1 MHARA
6 GMPSSRRGGLLLKLM
21 FFLVML
27 GLFATAAWWALLPSI
42 LVSTIRA
49 RTGFAVKIE
58 ELSANPFTGHV
69 ELSGLVI
76 QNPDGWPEPA
86 FVELRRLR
94 AEMSFFSLFTDQ
106 FVADELSVDIAHVTL
121 VRNAQG
127 MLNAVA
133 FHDGLFGTEKPAATA
148 KKQTFLIRHLVLK
161 FDRLTYADYSGR
173 RPARTDYSLSLQRDL
188 HGVDG
193 FTKIISPLTGSA
205 LSLVTNA
212 LGGMFKGRPDL
223 LPPGPA
229 DSLRDAGKRTGEA
242 LKGLMDSLDKKR
254 P

>member
-1 MHARA
+1 MHSCA

-21 FFLVML
+21 FFLVLL
-27 GLFATAAWWALLPSI
+27 GVFATALWWALLPSI
-42 LVSTIRA
+42 VVSTVRA
-49 RTGFAVKIE
+49 QTGFVLKIE
-58 ELSANPFTGHV
+58 ELSVNPFTGHV
-69 ELSGLVI
+69 ELSGLVL
-76 QNPDGWPEPA
+76 QNPDGWPAPA

-121 VRNAQG
+121 VRNAPG
-127 MLNAVA
+127 TLNAVA
-133 FHDGLFGTEKPAATA
+133 FHDGLFGTDKPAVPA
-148 KKQTFLIRHLVLK
+148 KKQTFLVRHLVLK

-173 RPARTDYSLSLQRDL
+173 RPARTDYSLNLQRDL
-188 HGVDG
+188 HGVDS

-205 LSLVTNA
+205 LSLVANA

-223 LPPGPA
+223 LPPRPA
-229 DSLRDAGKRTGEA
+229 DALRDAGKKTGET